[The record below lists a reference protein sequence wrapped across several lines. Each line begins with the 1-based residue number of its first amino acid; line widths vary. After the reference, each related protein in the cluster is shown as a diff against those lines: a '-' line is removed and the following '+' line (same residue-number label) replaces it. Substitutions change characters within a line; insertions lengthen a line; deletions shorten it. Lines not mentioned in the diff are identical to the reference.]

1 MKIFRHLDGKDKEG
15 KPIFKYT
22 KKDKTPI
29 TDKSTI
35 EYLIGLRIPPAWE
48 NVEVDYTPDAKQTV
62 KGFDD
67 KGRMQC
73 LYSECHKKKA
83 RAAKFVGLIK
93 FGTELPK
100 IEADVNRLLDN
111 QNINKKQIIALILR
125 VIARCSFRLGNL
137 KYEAQNDS
145 YGITTIRKKHVHIKS
160 EKLIVINFIGKKGVE
175 NECQVTDK
183 QAINV
188 LKQLYNTK
196 KDDDHMMMYV
206 DPDTRQWAHVTHLD
220 INNFLK
226 SYSPTITSKDFRTF
240 TSNILLINKLR
251 EASAE
256 EMKMGTDA
264 KSKKK
269 NANIRKKI
277 VNVAVKEISDI
288 VHNTPAICK
297 KDYIDSDIFQ
307 LFIDR
312 PVSYRAN
319 FISPGNNSR
328 IIFINWLKKK
338 YKTIIASNEKKDDS
352 KDSD

>member
-1 MKIFRHLDGKDKEG
+1 MKISRHLDGEDKDG
-15 KPIFKYT
+15 KTVFKYT

-29 TDKSTI
+29 VDNLVL
-35 EYLIGLRIPPAWE
+35 EYITSLRIPPAWE
-48 NVEVDYTPDAKQTV
+48 NVEIDYTPDAKQTA

-73 LYSECHKKKA
+73 LYSNCHKKKA
-83 RAAKFVGLIK
+83 RAEKFSSLIK

-111 QNINKKQIIALILR
+111 QKISKKQIIALILR
-125 VIARCSFRLGNL
+125 IISRCSFRLGNL
-137 KYEAQNDS
+137 KYELQNDS
-145 YGITTIRKKHVHIKS
+145 YGITTIRKRHVTIKS

-175 NECQVTDK
+175 NECHVDDK
-183 QAINV
+183 QAIEI
-188 LKQLYNTK
+188 LKQLYDNN
-196 KDDDHMMMYV
+196 KDDTHMMMYI
-206 DPDTRQWAHVTHLD
+206 DPTTKQWTQITHLD
-220 INNFLK
+220 INSFLK
-226 SYSPTITSKDFRTF
+226 EYSPNITSKAFRTF

-251 EASAE
+251 KTSVDD
-256 EMKMGTDA
+256 MKMGTTD

-269 NANIRKKI
+269 QMNIRKKI
-277 VNVAVKEISDI
+277 VIAAIKEISEV

-319 FISPGNNSR
+319 FISPGDNSR

-338 YKTIIASNEKKDDS
+338 YKNNN
-352 KDSD
+352 